1 MTVIVID
8 LSMSETDETHSAQ
21 FMYFKAM
28 QCDGSL
34 ESSSTNMASAAQE
47 LSFTSAREMLEQGSR
62 ELKRVGA
69 GLSGPAEKI
78 RRAGAEGKWPSNIER
93 DCLRA
98 LTDGS
103 LSMEAWSDYSK
114 GSNISA

>member
-1 MTVIVID
+1 M
-8 LSMSETDETHSAQ
+8 LGPMCE
-21 FMYFKAM
+21 
-28 QCDGSL
+28 CSL
-34 ESSSTNMASAAQE
+34 ESCPLLQFASAAQE

-69 GLSGPAEKI
+69 SLSGPAEKI

-98 LTDGS
+98 LSSGS
-103 LSMEAWSDYSK
+103 LSMEAWNDYPK
-114 GSNISA
+114 G